1 MLNNSDVHEIY
12 NISINFPRKSKFKY
26 LIDASD
32 DGGGSCNVCE
42 LKTTNVLD
50 ATYTLPDNYHSIN
63 NSTLN
68 KKVYVHPE
76 CWRAYCAARLAHTGH
91 RRE

>member
-1 MLNNSDVHEIY
+1 MVNSDVHEIY

-50 ATYTLPDNYHSIN
+50 ATYTLTDNSIN
-63 NSTLN
+63 
-68 KKVYVHPE
+68 KKIYVHSE